1 MSNIFVMKERL
12 LQIAAYLGLSVRSF
26 EAECGLQRG
35 NISNMS
41 ESGAIGSD
49 KLSKIYVKYPELNLE
64 WLLTG
69 IGSMLKGK
77 LGQVKAKEYIQQE
90 EVNNIASEPNMQTYN
105 FKSDYFN
112 LNNQLIPLYEI
123 EAAAGLNTL
132 FSNQTDQ
139 SPIDYISVPNAPKC
153 DGALFVRGDSMYPIM
168 KSGDIVCY
176 KQIKDTQNNIRF
188 GEIYL
193 LYIDDGD
200 DEYLTIK
207 YVQTSERGKR
217 FVKLVS
223 HNQYHAPK
231 DEAISNIKA
240 LAIIK
245 LSIRYNTIS

>member
-1 MSNIFVMKERL
+1 MLQFLDFKGISKYQFYKNTGITRGVLDSDGGMSEDNTARFIAYYPEVSIEWLITGKGDMLKNEPKEYTQKEEIINTLAESESNIK
-12 LQIAAYLGLSVRSF
+12 
-26 EAECGLQRG
+26 
-35 NISNMS
+35 
-41 ESGAIGSD
+41 
-49 KLSKIYVKYPELNLE
+49 K
-64 WLLTG
+64 
-69 IGSMLKGK
+69 
-77 LGQVKAKEYIQQE
+77 
-90 EVNNIASEPNMQTYN
+90 YN

-112 LNNQLIPLYEI
+112 INNQLIPLYEI
-123 EAAAGLNTL
+123 EAVAGLNTL
-132 FSNQTDQ
+132 FSNQIDQ

-207 YVQTSERGKR
+207 YVQLSDRGKDY
-217 FVKLVS
+217 VKLVS
-223 HNQYHAPK
+223 QNQYHAPK
-231 DEAISNIKA
+231 DEHISHIKG

>member
-1 MSNIFVMKERL
+1 MQENSSIKRNILQFLDFKGISKYQFYKNTGITRGVLDSDGGMSEDNTARFIAYYPEVSIEWLITGKGDMLKNEPKEYTQKEEIINTLAESESNIK
-12 LQIAAYLGLSVRSF
+12 
-26 EAECGLQRG
+26 
-35 NISNMS
+35 
-41 ESGAIGSD
+41 
-49 KLSKIYVKYPELNLE
+49 K
-64 WLLTG
+64 
-69 IGSMLKGK
+69 
-77 LGQVKAKEYIQQE
+77 
-90 EVNNIASEPNMQTYN
+90 YN

-112 LNNQLIPLYEI
+112 INNQLIPLYEI
-123 EAAAGLNTL
+123 EAVAGLNTL
-132 FSNQTDQ
+132 FSNQIDQ

-207 YVQTSERGKR
+207 YVQLSDRGKDY
-217 FVKLVS
+217 VKLVS
-223 HNQYHAPK
+223 QNQYHAPK
-231 DEAISNIKA
+231 DEHISHIKG

>member
-1 MSNIFVMKERL
+1 MQENSSIKRNI
-12 LQIAAYLGLSVRSF
+12 LQFLDFKGISKYQFYKNTGIT
-26 EAECGLQRG
+26 RG
-35 NISNMS
+35 VLDSDGGMS
-41 ESGAIGSD
+41 EDNTARFIA
-49 KLSKIYVKYPELNLE
+49 YYPEVSIE
-64 WLLTG
+64 WLITG
-69 IGSMLKGK
+69 KGDMLKNEP
-77 LGQVKAKEYIQQE
+77 KEYTQKE
-90 EVNNIASEPNMQTYN
+90 EIINTLAESESNVKKYN

-112 LNNQLIPLYEI
+112 INNQLIPLYEI
-123 EAAAGLNTL
+123 EAVAGLNTL
-132 FSNQTDQ
+132 FSNQIDQ

-207 YVQTSERGKR
+207 YVQLSDRGKDY
-217 FVKLVS
+217 VKLVS
-223 HNQYHAPK
+223 QNQYHAPK
-231 DEAISNIKA
+231 DEHISHIKG

>member
-1 MSNIFVMKERL
+1 MQENSSIKRNI
-12 LQIAAYLGLSVRSF
+12 LQFLDFKGISKYQFYKSTGIT
-26 EAECGLQRG
+26 RG
-35 NISNMS
+35 VLDSDGGMS
-41 ESGAIGSD
+41 EDNTARFIA
-49 KLSKIYVKYPELNLE
+49 YYPEVSIE
-64 WLLTG
+64 WLITG
-69 IGSMLKGK
+69 KGDMMK
-77 LGQVKAKEYIQQE
+77 SQIKEYIQKE
-90 EVNNIASEPNMQTYN
+90 DINNIVAEPELNEVNQIKKYN

-112 LNNQLIPLYEI
+112 INNQLIPLYEI

-132 FSNQTDQ
+132 FSNQSDQ

-168 KSGDIVCY
+168 KSGDIICY
-176 KQIKDTQNNIRF
+176 KHIQDTRNNIRF

-207 YVQTSERGKR
+207 YVQASEQGKS

-223 HNQYHAPK
+223 HNKYHAPK
-231 DEAISNIKA
+231 DEPISHIKA

>member
-1 MSNIFVMKERL
+1 MSEDNTARFIAYYPEVSIEWLITGKGDMLKNEPKEYTQKEEIINTLAESESNIK
-12 LQIAAYLGLSVRSF
+12 
-26 EAECGLQRG
+26 
-35 NISNMS
+35 
-41 ESGAIGSD
+41 
-49 KLSKIYVKYPELNLE
+49 K
-64 WLLTG
+64 
-69 IGSMLKGK
+69 
-77 LGQVKAKEYIQQE
+77 
-90 EVNNIASEPNMQTYN
+90 YN

-112 LNNQLIPLYEI
+112 INNQLIPLYEI
-123 EAAAGLNTL
+123 EAVAGLNTL
-132 FSNQTDQ
+132 FSNQIDQ

-207 YVQTSERGKR
+207 YVQLSDRGKDY
-217 FVKLVS
+217 VKLVS
-223 HNQYHAPK
+223 QNQYHAPK
-231 DEAISNIKA
+231 DEHISHIKG